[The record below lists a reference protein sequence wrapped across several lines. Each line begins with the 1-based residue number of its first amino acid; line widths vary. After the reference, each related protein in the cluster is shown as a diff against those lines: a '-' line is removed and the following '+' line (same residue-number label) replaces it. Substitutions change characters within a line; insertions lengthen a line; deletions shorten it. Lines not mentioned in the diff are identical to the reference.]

1 MPKAD
6 VSEERIVISECDQR
20 STDWWNTLLD
30 RLKAHHIPGRYQD
43 GKRMWADSRGNAI
56 IYFTSD
62 TVSPDDAVK
71 MLESVVRDIFQ
82 KSLHHLVTALD
93 FGDGGINRVEIY
105 DNSANLA
112 DEKNVQRIHPPL
124 ELVLA
129 FDFHVGHNYSQDLFM
144 NINSRYPVRHCL
156 LLAGSGE

>member
-6 VSEERIVISECDQR
+6 VSEDRIVISECGQR

-30 RLKAHHIPGRYQD
+30 KLKAHHIPGRYQD

-71 MLESVVRDIFQ
+71 MLGEC
-82 KSLHHLVTALD
+82 
-93 FGDGGINRVEIY
+93 G
-105 DNSANLA
+105 
-112 DEKNVQRIHPPL
+112 
-124 ELVLA
+124 
-129 FDFHVGHNYSQDLFM
+129 FD
-144 NINSRYPVRHCL
+144 VRH
-156 LLAGSGE
+156 G